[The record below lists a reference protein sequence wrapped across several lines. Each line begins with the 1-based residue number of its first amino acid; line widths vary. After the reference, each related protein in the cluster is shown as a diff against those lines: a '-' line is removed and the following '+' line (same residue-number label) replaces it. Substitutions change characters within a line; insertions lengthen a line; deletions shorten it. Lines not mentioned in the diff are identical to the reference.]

1 MICGWLADS
10 AKYPEC
16 RVNLLNLL
24 YTLVD
29 LLYIKYNNYIYIQI
43 IYIYLKDP
51 SGHVICTILH
61 PWQPSLLYKMEGL
74 NPWACAF
81 DFVQQACPT
90 PAGAHPAYQRYLSTL
105 HLCPFSPLPRLGH
118 HRPPSLLYKMG
129 WPNPWACVSDFVQ
142 QACPTQA
149 STPARPSH
157 IHQVPPHPAYQRY
170 PSTLHL
176 CPLSHL
182 PSLGHHWPPSLL
194 YKMGVP
200 NPWACVSDFVQQ
212 ACPTPANTPARP
224 SHMHQVPPHPT
235 CQSYPSTLHL
245 CPLSHLPTLGHH
257 WPPSLLYKMGMPT
270 LGIVPLI
277 LYSRTVPHQEVHQP
291 NPVTSTKF
299 RLSIILLQPT
309 A

>member
-1 MICGWLADS
+1 M
-10 AKYPEC
+10 
-16 RVNLLNLL
+16 
-24 YTLVD
+24 
-29 LLYIKYNNYIYIQI
+29 YIYILFVYI
-43 IYIYLKDP
+43 SNYIYIYLKGP

-129 WPNPWACVSDFVQ
+129 GGPTLGLVCLILYSRPVPHKQTHQQDPVTTTKIHRPPSLLYKMGWPNPWTCVSDFLQ

-157 IHQVPPHPAYQRY
+157 IHQVPPHPTCQSY

-194 YKMGVP
+194 YKMGWP
-200 NPWACVSDFVQQ
+200 NPWACVSDFVQ
-212 ACPTPANTPARP
+212 
-224 SHMHQVPPHPT
+224 
-235 CQSYPSTLHL
+235 
-245 CPLSHLPTLGHH
+245 
-257 WPPSLLYKMGMPT
+257 
-270 LGIVPLI
+270 
-277 LYSRTVPHQEVHQP
+277 
-291 NPVTSTKF
+291 
-299 RLSIILLQPT
+299 
-309 A
+309 